1 MVTMD
6 IRKLT
11 HIANFNFNTVAL
23 GELRCGPLGNELSKF
38 DKMAREGSDSEEMAR
53 RLVLCIA
60 HKLTGDADVDEF
72 AGGPAITEVEV
83 ALLLRPELDEFCDK
97 FVARRLRGG
106 ATSPDG
112 AEEGKSSAELIASG
126 CDALGPAIIAHTNS
140 QRAQMERILGQGR
153 SSILSKTAFEALG
166 KDALGNSVGDL
177 MKKFNLGETIADQV
191 RKFTRVGGVVEQMQR
206 DVLKGSVLDSAFKTV
221 TASDKLGESIAA
233 LRANSEA
240 VHTVIPVQPPVMIDL
255 PRMPPNPV
263 LETNKLLQRQ
273 QAYAEEM
280 RPTIIRAAELIQTLT
295 DTTLAA
301 QALANDNTAQAER
314 HAQRSMWVAVC
325 SILIAVITG
334 GFSIYYANLSPTS
347 EQLEHLAKEQ
357 KTQFSE
363 VTKSAQADNVA
374 REKNVADDREKLI
387 LVATEQLEL
396 LKSLRTAGGK
406 SAQTHRG
413 ARE

>member
-1 MVTMD
+1 MD

-38 DKMAREGSDSEEMAR
+38 DKMARDGIDSEEMAR
-53 RLVLCIA
+53 GLVLCIA
-60 HKLTGDADVDEF
+60 HKLTGDAEVDEF

-83 ALLLRPELDEFCDK
+83 ALLLRPELDDFCDK
-97 FVARRLRGG
+97 FVNRRLRGG
-106 ATSPDG
+106 VTPPDG
-112 AEEGKSSAELIASG
+112 AEEGKSPAKLIQSG
-126 CDALGPAIIAHTNS
+126 CDGLGPAIIAHTNS
-140 QRAQMERILGQGR
+140 QRAQMERILGQAR

-166 KDALGNSVGDL
+166 KDAQGNSVGDL

-233 LRANSEA
+233 LRASNSEA
-240 VHTVIPVQPPVMIDL
+240 VHSAIPVERPVMIDL
-255 PRMPPNPV
+255 PRMPQNPV

-301 QALANDNTAQAER
+301 QALANDNSAQAER
-314 HAQRSMWVAVC
+314 HAKRSMWVAIC

-347 EQLEHLAKEQ
+347 EQLEYLAKEQ
-357 KTQFSE
+357 KTQISE
-363 VTKSAQADNVA
+363 VTKSAQADYVA
-374 REKNVADDREKLI
+374 REKKVADDREKLI

-406 SAQTHRG
+406 SAQTNRG